1 MILIAICSA
10 RPKTF
15 ENQMKRLVFI
25 ICAGWLIPVAIALV
39 GAINTLDD
47 AYEAAHGLEFSEV
60 NFLLLQP

>member
-1 MILIAICSA
+1 
-10 RPKTF
+10 
-15 ENQMKRLVFI
+15 MKRLVFI